1 MLQSYCDF
9 VNLVLEYGQISCQT
23 TKFIIV
29 VAQSVYDS
37 ATTLATSEII
47 FQILPIVILSCYH
60 NVLSFLSH
68 SLSHPA
74 NPHCLNFPLHIC
86 RVHTDKTL
94 LQEQLSE
101 LQLQQQQELEA
112 LQNRLNQSVNISGPP
127 GVPPAT
133 DQTGPLGVIQS
144 HHRQLLAA
152 GGGESRQLME
162 HEAALQRLEE
172 LQQTM
177 IGGERAGDR
186 ELKEELAERRRK
198 AEDKRELLLRA
209 SRTADDDDGIIE
221 GIFNSLTGMC
231 IFLPV

>member
-1 MLQSYCDF
+1 MF
-9 VNLVLEYGQISCQT
+9 
-23 TKFIIV
+23 
-29 VAQSVYDS
+29 
-37 ATTLATSEII
+37 
-47 FQILPIVILSCYH
+47 
-60 NVLSFLSH
+60 
-68 SLSHPA
+68 SLSSHTLSLTLQT
-74 NPHCLNFPLHIC
+74 HTVFPLHIC

-127 GVPPAT
+127 GVPPTA
-133 DQTGPLGVIQS
+133 DQTGPLGTIQS

-172 LQQTM
+172 LQQGM
-177 IGGERAGDR
+177 IGGEKAGDR
-186 ELKEELAERRRK
+186 ELKEELAERRKK

-209 SRTADDDDGIIE
+209 SRTADDDDSIIE
-221 GIFNSLTGMC
+221 GIFNSLTGMYNLHSGYNTC
-231 IFLPV
+231 LDS